1 MVLGAVAPG
10 WLSSI
15 ARCSAPLTS
24 TCPGQYTRHTIGP
37 NTMGKLLDL
46 VTGSCDRRY
55 FASPQ
60 NDEDTTMDLSSLE
73 EEATDGGG
81 HEGEDMRADT

>member
-1 MVLGAVAPG
+1 
-10 WLSSI
+10 
-15 ARCSAPLTS
+15 
-24 TCPGQYTRHTIGP
+24 
-37 NTMGKLLDL
+37 MGKLLDL